1 MVNGTLAERLG
12 SGLQH
17 HLQRFESARYLF
29 KIPKLLLKRLGI
41 FCYFFTYQ
49 LYKKYHIHNQT
60 LHHLLLNQ
68 FRSLL
73 LNYLA

>member
-29 KIPKLLLKRLGI
+29 KIPKLLLKLLGI
-41 FCYFFTYQ
+41 FFMIFRPFPDYFSFYRFS
-49 LYKKYHIHNQT
+49 
-60 LHHLLLNQ
+60 HLKTKNFPEKL
-68 FRSLL
+68 RSF
-73 LNYLA
+73 

>member
-41 FCYFFTYQ
+41 FCLIISRPFPDNS
-49 LYKKYHIHNQT
+49 L
-60 LHHLLLNQ
+60 
-68 FRSLL
+68 FRLSHSKTKNFPEKLRSF
-73 LNYLA
+73 

>member
-29 KIPKLLLKRLGI
+29 KIPKLLFKRLGI
-41 FCYFFTYQ
+41 FFMISRPFPDNFSFYRFS
-49 LYKKYHIHNQT
+49 
-60 LHHLLLNQ
+60 HLKIKTSQEKL
-68 FRSLL
+68 RSF
-73 LNYLA
+73 

>member
-29 KIPKLLLKRLGI
+29 KIPKLLFQAFRD
-41 FCYFFTYQ
+41 FFYDF
-49 LYKKYHIHNQT
+49 QT
-60 LHHLLLNQ
+60 LFPTISHFTD
-68 FRSLL
+68 FRT
-73 LNYLA
+73 

>member
-29 KIPKLLLKRLGI
+29 KIPKLLFKRLGI
-41 FCYFFTYQ
+41 FCLIISRRFP
-49 LYKKYHIHNQT
+49 KIH
-60 LHHLLLNQ
+60 
-68 FRSLL
+68 
-73 LNYLA
+73 YLDFHNRKQKTSQKN

>member
-29 KIPKLLLKRLGI
+29 KIPKLLFKRLGI
-41 FCYFFTYQ
+41 FLFNDF
-49 LYKKYHIHNQT
+49 QT
-60 LHHLLLNQ
+60 FSQQ
-68 FRSLL
+68 FLILQIFAPENKNFPEKLRSF
-73 LNYLA
+73 